1 MILLILRKKNND
13 MKKFLKEAL
22 TFICILIYVLLF
34 LFSLLLLYDAIEA
47 EVKAVANS
55 NTIFWICILSLI
67 VIVFIALPIILYVK
81 NKRFKNYIKKHK
93 AKISSEITM
102 FLGLFTSHIVIKLEN
117 RGIVNMKDPI
127 LWNWIIGIS
136 FAITLIV
143 AIIYIIR
150 YVKTKDD
157 NLKLQIEPHTI
168 RNIIEDMR
176 LQIKS
181 IYKEVNSRISDS
193 QEDNAIKSKIKSL
206 HYEMESTCDFLSEI
220 AEDNSKG
227 KNRNSINVELDNVNR
242 YLKFRT
248 NDNLWNVSFD
258 VRLKDNKFEVPSRIT
273 TSMIENAFKHGEVA
287 APDFLKVSFVQDGD
301 SYMIEVK
308 NRVLKT
314 GESLAKTGG
323 LGINNLK
330 QRVSLYNESQ
340 PLYKASMYNANKN
353 DFYYF
358 RIIFEKKK

>member
-1 MILLILRKKNND
+1 

-102 FLGLFTSHIVIKLEN
+102 LLGLFTSHIVIKLEN
-117 RGIVNMKDPI
+117 RGMVNMKDPI
-127 LWNWIIGIS
+127 LWNWIIGSVLVLFI
-136 FAITLIV
+136 ILTIV
-143 AIIYIIR
+143 YYTKYIKI
-150 YVKTKDD
+150 KDD

-176 LQIKS
+176 LKL
-181 IYKEVNSRISDS
+181 KRIASDMNNQVS
-193 QEDNAIKSKIKSL
+193 CTQEENAVKSKINSL

-220 AEDNSKG
+220 AEDNAQG
-227 KNRNSINVELDNVNR
+227 KNMIKLSDEYENVKR
-242 YLKFRT
+242 YLSFRT
-248 NDNLWNVSFD
+248 NNDLSNISLDKNYNDKDID
-258 VRLKDNKFEVPSRIT
+258 VPARIT
-273 TSMIENAFKHGEVA
+273 TPIIENAFKHGEVG
-287 APDFLKVSFVQDGD
+287 APDFLKVSFLKYGEV
-301 SYMIEVK
+301 YAIEVR
-308 NRVLKT
+308 NRVLKS
-314 GESLAKTGG
+314 GMSLEKRGG
-323 LGINNLK
+323 LGISNLK
-330 QRVSLYNESQ
+330 QRVKLYNESYASYTATMQ
-340 PLYKASMYNANKN
+340 KAEN
-353 DFYYF
+353 DKYYYF
-358 RIIFEKKK
+358 KIVFEKRNI

>member
-1 MILLILRKKNND
+1 
-13 MKKFLKEAL
+13 MKKFLKSA
-22 TFICILIYVLLF
+22 
-34 LFSLLLLYDAIEA
+34 LLYICVFIYGMVIIISSLELFGAIKHNEL
-47 EVKAVANS
+47 
-55 NTIFWICILSLI
+55 FWICILSLI

-102 FLGLFTSHIVIKLEN
+102 LLALFTSRIVIDLEEQGEIN
-117 RGIVNMKDPI
+117 TKDPI

-143 AIIYIIR
+143 AIIYITR

-176 LQIKS
+176 LKIKR
-181 IYKEVNSRISDS
+181 IANDVNNRVYVEN
-193 QEDNAIKSKIKSL
+193 EDNAIKSKINSL

-220 AEDNSKG
+220 AEDNSQG
-227 KNRNSINVELDNVNR
+227 KNRNSINVELENVNR

-273 TSMIENAFKHGEVA
+273 TSMIENAFKHGEVG
-287 APDFLKVSFVQDGD
+287 APDFLKVSFVQDGN

-358 RIIFEKKK
+358 RIIFEKKE